1 MDVLYKKRAQSQ
13 LETPKIQLVFSSART
28 NARGDDRWQ
37 RPLVQFSQLSLKF
50 QNQLILDLSAGI
62 L

>member
-1 MDVLYKKRAQSQ
+1 MGGVKDVLNKKRAQSQ

-37 RPLVQFSQLSLKF
+37 RPVVQFSQLSLKF
-50 QNQLILDLSAGI
+50 
-62 L
+62 